1 MPYIHSPMFD
11 TLSFTH
17 ESTRCLVFVLAMVE
31 LPEVSEPTVLLVVNR
46 PIPGVA
52 GGEISNP
59 LS

>member
-1 MPYIHSPMFD
+1 M
-11 TLSFTH
+11 
-17 ESTRCLVFVLAMVE
+17 FVLAMVE